1 MRWLFVSLVVL
12 ALFSV
17 ALLVSNAG
25 SADRYALKVAGQVL
39 VEDTPVTLVVVALFA
54 GAAIAGLPLALSNWW
69 LRRKVGQLERRLR
82 LAQGSPQPA
91 PGAPAAP
98 EEAAQTGGG

>member
-1 MRWLFVSLVVL
+1 MSLVVL

-17 ALLVSNAG
+17 ALLLSNAG

-39 VEDTPVTLVVVALFA
+39 IEDTPATLVVVALFA
-54 GAAIAGLPLALSNWW
+54 GAAFVGLPLALAHWW

-91 PGAPAAP
+91 PETPPDQEGAMR
-98 EEAAQTGGG
+98 TGGG